1 MYSRASIGMDV
12 VQKAAAAADDG
23 RAIRLGSVL
32 VATSAVAYSTAGFF
46 TRLIELDIATVLF
59 WRGLYGGLFMLAC
72 IAWIERRNTV
82 AVFRS
87 VGVSGL
93 AVAVLSALATVCYLS
108 ALRLTTVA
116 EVMAINATSPFISG
130 ALAWL
135 ILGERERRSAIVAS
149 GVALVGVVVM
159 VGPEAVQGQLFGAAL
174 AFATTFSLALMI
186 VLMRVKKSISMLP
199 ASCLSA
205 FLSAAIAWP
214 AASRTVPTGATIVY
228 LALFGV
234 VQFGLGLILLTLGV
248 RLITALRTSLL
259 SRLQT
264 VLGPVWVW
272 IAFGEVPPPTTL
284 VGIVLVAGSAFAAT
298 MTGAK
303 VGAKVGAKAGVASER

>member
-1 MYSRASIGMDV
+1 V
-12 VQKAAAAADDG
+12 
-23 RAIRLGSVL
+23 
-32 VATSAVAYSTAGFF
+32 
-46 TRLIELDIATVLF
+46 
-59 WRGLYGGLFMLAC
+59 GLP
-72 IAWIERRNTV
+72 
-82 AVFRS
+82 
-87 VGVSGL
+87 GL

-135 ILGERERRSAIVAS
+135 ILGERERWSAIVAS
-149 GVALVGVVVM
+149 GVALAGVAIM
-159 VGPEAVQGQLFGAAL
+159 VGPDAIAGQFAGAAL
-174 AFATTFSLALMI
+174 AFAMTFSLALMI
-186 VLMRVKKSISMLP
+186 VLIRVKKSVSMLP

-214 AASRTVPTGATIVY
+214 MASGTIPTGATMLY
-228 LALFGV
+228 LVLFGV

-248 RLITALRTSLL
+248 RLITALRSSLL

-264 VLGPVWVW
+264 VLGPIWVW
-272 IAFGEVPPPTTL
+272 LAFGEIPAATTL

-298 MTGAK
+298 LAGAK
-303 VGAKVGAKAGVASER
+303 PDR